1 MKFSLNKSLEIL
13 ENTPFVLSA
22 LLNNLSEE
30 WTSTNEGS
38 NTWTAKEVVAHLI
51 VCEETDWL
59 PRAKIILSN
68 HQDKTFTPIDMV
80 AHFEIAKN
88 KPLKD
93 LISDFKRLREN
104 GTNEIKAFSLQ
115 ETDLKKAA
123 IHPKLGEVNL
133 QQLIATWVTHDLT
146 HIAQISRIMAKQN
159 KENVGAFVTFLNIL
173 NS

>member
-104 GTNEIKAFSLQ
+104 GINEIKAFSLQ
-115 ETDLKKAA
+115 ETDLKKTA